1 MILEPM
7 DMKKTMQRR
16 TLSALVLAAAC
27 TSFAWAGNPDRA
39 GSAGATQLLINPFAR
54 SGGWAMANSSSLR
67 GVESMFANVAGLA
80 RVKKTEVSFTTTNW
94 LQGSD
99 VRINAFGLGQ
109 KVGESGVLGLMV
121 TSISYGDIPITIVDQ
136 PAGGIGTFRP
146 TSSNLGLAYSKEF
159 SNSIFGGIVVRV
171 ATESISNVRA
181 SGFCFDAGIHYVTGP
196 TDNMHFGISLKNVGP
211 PMKFNG
217 DGLAVQ
223 GLLSSG
229 SDQLTIQQRSERIE
243 LPSMMNI
250 GAAYDLNISEL
261 HRVTFAGNFTSNS
274 FTKDQF
280 MLGVE
285 YAFKK
290 MIHLRGA
297 YLYEKDITD
306 DKLRETVFTGASGG
320 ISVDFPFGPEKG
332 NTLAFDYGY
341 RATNPFSGIHQIGV
355 RLSL

>member
-1 MILEPM
+1 MELM
-7 DMKKTMQRR
+7 DMKKKMHMRK
-16 TLSALVLAAAC
+16 LSSLLLAA
-27 TSFAWAGNPDRA
+27 TFTLPVLAGNPNRA

-54 SGGWAMANSSSLR
+54 SGGWALANTSTVR
-67 GVESMFANVAGLA
+67 GVEGMFGNIAGLA
-80 RVKKTEVSFTTTNW
+80 KVKKTEVYFTSTNW

-99 VRINAFGLGQ
+99 VRINAGGLGQ
-109 KVGESGVLGLMV
+109 KLGESGVLGIMF
-121 TSISYGDIPITIVDQ
+121 TSISYGDLPVTTVDQ

-146 TSSNLGLAYSKEF
+146 TSGSFAVAYSKEF
-159 SNSIFGGIVVRV
+159 SNSIYGGVLVRV
-171 ATESISNVRA
+171 ASESIANVRA
-181 SGFCFDAGIHYVTGP
+181 SGFCFDAGIHYVTGA
-196 TDNMHFGISLKNVGP
+196 TENIHFGISLKNVGP
-211 PMKFNG
+211 PMRFNG

-229 SDQLTIQQRSERIE
+229 SDQLTIQQRSERFE

-280 MLGVE
+280 ILGVE

-290 MIHLRGA
+290 MIHLRGG

-306 DKLRETVFTGASGG
+306 SKLTETVYAGPSGG
-320 ISVDFPFGPEKG
+320 VSVDFPFGPEKG
-332 NTLAFDYGY
+332 NTLAFDYAF
-341 RATNPFSGIHQIGV
+341 RATNNFDGIHQIGV